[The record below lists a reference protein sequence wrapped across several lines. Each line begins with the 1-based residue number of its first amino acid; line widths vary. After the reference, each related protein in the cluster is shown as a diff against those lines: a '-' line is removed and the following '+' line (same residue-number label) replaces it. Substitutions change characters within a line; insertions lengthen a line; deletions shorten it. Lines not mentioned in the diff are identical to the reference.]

1 MLGKVG
7 VVGLGPA
14 VVACED
20 EEDEDGVPALVVLV
34 DLVVGVAADV
44 AGHVVAPLTPTQ
56 YDSPTQK
63 FWLQSALTAGFHARN
78 WSLVIPNLVAMEGQ
92 VSPETIV

>member
-7 VVGLGPA
+7 VVGVGLA

-20 EEDEDGVPALVVLV
+20 EDVVPALVVLV

-78 WSLVIPNLVAMEGQ
+78 WSRVIPNLVAMEGQ

>member
-7 VVGLGPA
+7 VVGVGLA

-20 EEDEDGVPALVVLV
+20 EDVVPALVVLV